1 MSILTSS
8 IGKEVNIFK
17 DEYPLPKSS
26 IEVLIPISLNR
37 SNIRFTVETFFTRV
51 LSVISIFNNLGSIL
65 FLLIHPNT
73 KSRISSLTKCFAD
86 TFAEIVMLLY
96 PSSCNILITL
106 QTSLIT
112 HLSIS
117 NITSDSSAIGINL
130 SGGTIPSLSFF
141 HLKSASTPL
150 ILPSLADTCG

>member
-65 FLLIHPNT
+65 FLLIHTNT
-73 KSRISSLTKCFAD
+73 KSRISSLKKCFAD
-86 TFAEIVMLLY
+86 TFAVFLPIIIATQKLCFYQVKRRIARIVLQFALLSWVM
-96 PSSCNILITL
+96 PHFVPFAS
-106 QTSLIT
+106 
-112 HLSIS
+112 
-117 NITSDSSAIGINL
+117 
-130 SGGTIPSLSFF
+130 TIPPF
-141 HLKSASTPL
+141 
-150 ILPSLADTCG
+150 PS